1 MDLELEIGGA
11 EWEDEDE
18 DVDDEED
25 EDPEDEEGVFGES
38 EQDQALILAARLRA
52 LDTPEYF
59 PIHEDDLAHIFAYV
73 AANAD
78 VEANVGFGF
87 PFGSDDE
94 EEEEEYGGD
103 DDDDDEL
110 PALEGWARDADED
123 VADELD

>member
-11 EWEDEDE
+11 GWEDEDE

-59 PIHEDDLAHIFAYV
+59 PIHEDDLARIFAYV

-78 VEANVGFGF
+78 MGANVGFGF

-94 EEEEEYGGD
+94 DEEEYGDD

-110 PALEGWARDADED
+110 PALEGGARDADED